1 MMSKK
6 RVFFFR
12 ALIIIGMLVLL
23 LALVYQFSQYE
34 QSQLRIYQHHL
45 LMIVLKC
52 NIIKKVFAI

>member
-34 QSQLRIYQHHL
+34 QHQLPI
-45 LMIVLKC
+45 
-52 NIIKKVFAI
+52 

>member
-34 QSQLRIYQHHL
+34 LNQLPIYQHDL

>member
-34 QSQLRIYQHHL
+34 QSQFPIYQHDL